1 MALKHMDTLIAF
13 QNITLID
20 GTGREPLANAT
31 VAVRDGRI
39 VYAGKAKKWQP
50 SLEEDIL
57 NLDFAGKYL
66 LPGLIDCHV
75 HLSGSGEP
83 DSQFKVDDGSMAL
96 KILNNARKNLAAGI
110 TTVRDLGGWNEL
122 EFAVRRALQRGE
134 FSGAR
139 LMLAG
144 RFICITESGADY
156 YEGMYRIADGAE
168 EVRKAVRE
176 QIRHGADLVKL
187 GVTGAVLVKDGVPG
201 ATHFNA
207 DEIRVAVDEAA
218 KFGKHVAAHAHGIDG
233 IRKAVL
239 AGVHSIEHGTFLHK
253 DPKVIEEMAKRG
265 TFLIP
270 TLKAGLDV
278 INGDHSK
285 VPQWIVDK
293 MIETQE
299 AAKKSLGLA
308 YKAGVSIAMGS
319 DAATPLNYHGENGLE
334 IHYMEQAGMKP
345 MDALVSAT
353 LGAAKALGW
362 EARLG
367 SVEEGKAADL
377 LIMDEN
383 PLDDLKKLADKK
395 LIRAVFQDG
404 KLAAQQPSDAY
415 PRAILAR
422 DCLTVGQ

>member
-1 MALKHMDTLIAF
+1 MDILIAF

-20 GTGREPLANAT
+20 GTGHEPLTNAT
-31 VAVRDGRI
+31 VAVRNGVI

-50 SLEEDIL
+50 SLDEDIL

-83 DSQFKVDDGSMAL
+83 DSRFNVDDDDGSMAL

-122 EFAVRRALQRGE
+122 EFAVRRSLQRGE
-134 FSGAR
+134 FCGAR

-144 RFICITESGADY
+144 RFICITESGADHY
-156 YEGMYRIADGAE
+156 AGMYRVADGVE
-168 EVRKAVRE
+168 QVRKAVRE

-187 GVTGAVLVKDGVPG
+187 GVTGAVLVEDGVPG

-207 DEIRVAVDEAA
+207 DEIRVAVEEAA
-218 KFGKHVAAHAHGIDG
+218 KFGKRVAAHAHGIDG
-233 IRKAVL
+233 IRKAVK

-253 DPKVIEEMAKRG
+253 DPKVIDEMAQRG
-265 TFLIP
+265 VFLVP

-278 INGDHSK
+278 INGDRSK

-293 MIETQE
+293 LIETQE
-299 AAKKSLGLA
+299 AAKRSLNLA
-308 YKAGVSIAMGS
+308 YKGGVPIAMGS

-334 IHYMEQAGMKP
+334 IYNMQQAGMKP
-345 MDALVSAT
+345 MDALVAAT
-353 LGAAKALGW
+353 SGAAKALGW

-367 SVEEGKAADL
+367 SVEEGKIADL

-383 PLDDLKKLADKK
+383 PLGDLKKLSDKK

-415 PRAILAR
+415 PRTIIAR

>member
-1 MALKHMDTLIAF
+1 MDTLIAF

-83 DSQFKVDDGSMAL
+83 DSQFKVDNGSMAL

-122 EFAVRRALQRGE
+122 EFSVRRALQRGE
-134 FSGAR
+134 FCGAR

-156 YEGMYRIADGAE
+156 YEGMYRIADGVE

-176 QIRHGADLVKL
+176 QIRNGADLVKL
-187 GVTGAVLVKDGVPG
+187 GVTGAVLVEDGVPG
-201 ATHFNA
+201 ATHFNS
-207 DEIRVAVDEAA
+207 DEIRVAVEEAS
-218 KFGKHVAAHAHGIDG
+218 KFGKRVAAHAHGIDG

-253 DPKVIEEMAKRG
+253 DPKVIDEMAKRG

-278 INGDHSK
+278 INGDRSK
-285 VPQWIVDK
+285 LPQWIVDK
-293 MIETQE
+293 TIETQE
-299 AAKKSLGLA
+299 DAQKSLGLA
-308 YKAGVSIAMGS
+308 YKAGVPIAMGS

-334 IHYMEQAGMKP
+334 IYHMQQAGMQP

-353 LGAAKALGW
+353 SGAAKAMGW

-367 SVEEGKAADL
+367 SVEEGKTADL
-377 LIMDEN
+377 LVMDEN
-383 PLDDLKKLADKK
+383 PLDDLRKLADKK

-404 KLAAQQPSDAY
+404 KLSAQQPSDAY